1 MWSVV
6 RQLLECRWSPTS
18 FAQFF
23 AIASSFSGRPCRLIW
38 TLFAAQSWAL
48 WHVHN
53 KHVFESRVITKP
65 ANLLY
70 KTIVIMQ
77 LWTLLAKAQDK
88 ANMLKMTRQLRLM
101 HAGMVAS
108 DQQGTLM
115 AHATSSSR
123 R

>member
-23 AIASSFSGRPCRLIW
+23 AILSSYSGHPRRLIW

-48 WHVHN
+48 WNIHN
-53 KHVFESRVITKP
+53 KHVFESRVISKP

-70 KTIVIMQ
+70 KIIVILQ
-77 LWTLLAKAQDK
+77 LWAPLAKHQDR
-88 ANMLKMTRQLRLM
+88 ANLLELTRQLKLI
-101 HAGMVAS
+101 HADMVAS
-108 DQQGTLM
+108 E
-115 AHATSSSR
+115 S
-123 R
+123 